1 MREAA
6 EIAVGGLLAGSV
18 FALVAL
24 GFTLVYN
31 VMGVPNLA
39 QGAFVVL
46 GALGMYSLETQ
57 GHWPP
62 AAAAAGAAGAAALI
76 GAATERFVVRPAR
89 AHLAVGGMLIL
100 LVGLLTF
107 FEGASL
113 LIWGSQPY
121 SIPAFSGER
130 PVIVGGVGVP
140 TQAFWIVG
148 ISGLIVAALWYVLAR
163 TAFGKALRA
172 CAENPVAASLMGVQ
186 VSGMTLFAFAVGAA
200 IGAIGGEVLG
210 PVTSIAFD
218 TGRFFTNLGF
228 VAFALGGMGSFFGA
242 IAGGLGLGVVQQ
254 LTAGYVSSLFSNTL
268 TLALLLAVLVWR
280 PGGLLGAGTP
290 RREDARE
297 TAAPPAGA
305 GVRLSGPAGW
315 ALAGAGV
322 LVMGLLP
329 LLLEGTG
336 LIGSLVITGILSIA
350 VLGLD
355 LLMGFAGQVSLGQAG
370 FMAVGGYTAAIL
382 ATRHNVDPL
391 AATGAGIVL
400 ALATAL
406 VLSLVTARL
415 RGLYLALATL
425 AFGLLVDSVA
435 VGATGLTGGPSGL
448 VGIPSFAAGGYT
460 FASPRSTYYLVWGLA
475 GAALLLFANLARSGY
490 GRALRAIR
498 ADPTA
503 ARALGI
509 RVPGYKVSVFLV
521 SAALASVAGS
531 LYAFHFHFLSPEMVN
546 TSRSVEM
553 IAMLALGGERT
564 LVGPVIGVALLT
576 LLPTVFQPLA
586 VYKTAAEG
594 LILILIMLYLPGGIF
609 GGVLAGVRRLGR
621 RPVSRDAAVE
631 TTTGSV

>member
-46 GALGMYSLETQ
+46 GALTMYSLEARA
-57 GHWPP
+57 HWP
-62 AAAAAGAAGAAALI
+62 AAAAAVGSAAAAALT
-76 GAATERFVVRPAR
+76 GAVMERWVVRPAR
-89 AHLAVGGMLIL
+89 ARLQTGGMLIL

-130 PVIVGGVGVP
+130 PVTIGGIGVP
-140 TQAFWIVG
+140 TQGFWIVG
-148 ISGLIVAALWYVLAR
+148 ITAAIVTALWFILAR
-163 TAFGKALRA
+163 TPFGKALRA
-172 CAENPVAASLMGVQ
+172 CAENPTAAGLMGVH
-186 VSGMTLFAFAVGAA
+186 VSRMTLFAFAAGAA

-210 PVTSIAFD
+210 PVTSIEFD

-242 IAGGLGLGVVQQ
+242 IAGGLGLGLVQQ

-268 TLALLLAVLVWR
+268 TLVLLLAVLIWR
-280 PGGLLGAGTP
+280 PGGLLGAGSP
-290 RREDARE
+290 RREDVRE
-297 TAAPPAGA
+297 AGA
-305 GVRLSGPAGW
+305 PAAAAG
-315 ALAGAGV
+315 ARLAGTPAWMLIAGGAL
-322 LVMGLLP
+322 LVAVLP
-329 LLLEGTG
+329 LLLGATG
-336 LIGSLVITGILSIA
+336 LLGSLVITGILFIA

-355 LLMGFAGQVSLGQAG
+355 LLMGYAGQVSLGQAG

-382 ATRHNVDPL
+382 ATRHAVPPL
-391 AATGAGIVL
+391 LATGAGIVL
-400 ALATAL
+400 TLAVAL
-406 VLSLVTARL
+406 VLSVVTARL

-425 AFGLLVDSVA
+425 AFGLLVDSVT

-448 VGIPSFAAGGYT
+448 VGIPSFALGGYT
-460 FASPRSTYYLVWGLA
+460 FASPLATYYLVWGVA
-475 GAALLLFANLARSGY
+475 AALLVLLANLARSGY
-490 GRALRAIR
+490 GRALRATR

-503 ARALGI
+503 ARALGV
-509 RVPGYKVSVFLV
+509 RVPRYKVSVFLL
-521 SAALASVAGS
+521 SAGLASLAGS
-531 LYAFHFHFLSPEMVN
+531 LYAFHFHFLSPEMVG

-564 LVGPVIGVALLT
+564 LVGPLIGVALLT
-576 LLPTVFQPLA
+576 LLPTAFQPLA
-586 VYKTAAEG
+586 VYKTLAEG
-594 LILILIMLYLPGGIF
+594 LILVLIMLYLPGGLF
-609 GGVLAGVRRLGR
+609 GSMIAALARLGR
-621 RPVSRDAAVE
+621 RAVPRRTAVE
-631 TTTGSV
+631 SGRAS